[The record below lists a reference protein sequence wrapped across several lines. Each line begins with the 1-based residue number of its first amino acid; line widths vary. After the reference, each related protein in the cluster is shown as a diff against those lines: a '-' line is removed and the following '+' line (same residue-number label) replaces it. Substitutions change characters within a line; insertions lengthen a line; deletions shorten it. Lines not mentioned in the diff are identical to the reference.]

1 MIINRSLSG
10 KTTDLDKLHLSR
22 AQILWGMYYKKNM
35 DYVELLWEDFT
46 YQIENRGANKIGI
59 IPPDPEMKET
69 KAYKTYLGYAT
80 GVTPPKKAQK
90 FKKSA
95 SPKLTTIPVSTE
107 EPTGKS
113 KRHKR
118 STKKSSNVPT
128 EGVVIRDTPEMSL
141 SKKKEK
147 MTIKKRKGID
157 LLSELAL
164 IEEA

>member
-46 YQIENRGANKIGI
+46 YQIENRGI
-59 IPPDPEMKET
+59 
-69 KAYKTYLGYAT
+69 
-80 GVTPPKKAQK
+80 TPLKKARK

-95 SPKLTTIPVSTE
+95 SPKLTTILVSTE
-107 EPTGKS
+107 EPIGKS
-113 KRHKR
+113 KGLKR

-128 EGVVIRDTPEMSL
+128 TGVVIRDTLEMSL
-141 SKKKEK
+141 SKKKKNITVE
-147 MTIKKRKGID
+147 KRKGID
-157 LLSELAL
+157 LLSEVAL
-164 IEEA
+164 IEEAQFNEGLFKRRVPMLK